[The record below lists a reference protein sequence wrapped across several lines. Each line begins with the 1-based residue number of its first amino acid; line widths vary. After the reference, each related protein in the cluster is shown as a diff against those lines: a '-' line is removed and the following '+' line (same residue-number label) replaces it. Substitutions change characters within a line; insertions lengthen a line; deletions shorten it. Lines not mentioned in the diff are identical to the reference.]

1 MENVW
6 LSKRIYIPLH
16 PQTTKGIVI
25 FTYVPFKLQRGVA
38 QPGSAPGLGPGG
50 AGSNPVAPTYK
61 RITFNKKVVR
71 FLFAYSLLFFHHSY
85 DSSFYP
91 DIQIL

>member
-6 LSKRIYIPLH
+6 LSERIYIPLH

-50 AGSNPVAPTYK
+50 RLTNG
-61 RITFNKKVVR
+61 
-71 FLFAYSLLFFHHSY
+71 
-85 DSSFYP
+85 
-91 DIQIL
+91 